1 VKRHRVKK
9 EERAISDIVA
19 VVMLILIA
27 ISASVLIYMWMSGL
41 VGSVHKSNPGLYE
54 KIQIVSA
61 SITNTSANATQHY
74 YNVTAYVQNLG
85 SSTVEINSLS
95 IINASNGNAIYSNSS
110 SKILTT
116 IHSGKVVP
124 VTSGNVSISDAPPA
138 GTPVIIEVTTI
149 HGVQATYQTTWP

>member
-1 VKRHRVKK
+1 MVRRRRIKK

-61 SITNTSANATQHY
+61 SITNTSANETQH
-74 YNVTAYVQNLG
+74 
-85 SSTVEINSLS
+85 
-95 IINASNGNAIYSNSS
+95 
-110 SKILTT
+110 
-116 IHSGKVVP
+116 
-124 VTSGNVSISDAPPA
+124 
-138 GTPVIIEVTTI
+138 
-149 HGVQATYQTTWP
+149 

>member
-1 VKRHRVKK
+1 MVRRRRIKK

-61 SITNTSANATQHY
+61 SISGSGSSYIINAS
-74 YNVTAYVQNLG
+74 VQNLG
-85 SSTVEINSLS
+85 SSTVQINSLS
-95 IINASNGNAIYSNSS
+95 VINASNGNAIYSNSS
-110 SKILTT
+110 SNISTS
-116 IHSGKVVP
+116 IPSGKVVP
-124 VTSGNVSISDAPPA
+124 VTSGNVSISDAPPV
-138 GTPVIIEVTTI
+138 GTPVIIEVTTT

>member
-1 VKRHRVKK
+1 MRRRRIKK

-61 SITNTSANATQHY
+61 SISENSSGYTFK
-74 YNVTAYVQNLG
+74 AYVQNLG
-85 SSTVEINSLS
+85 SSRVQINSLS
-95 IINASNGNAIYSNSS
+95 VINASNGNAIYSASLS
-110 SKILTT
+110 PTSIP
-116 IHSGKVVP
+116 SGKVVEIT
-124 VTSGNVSISDAPPA
+124 TSTTSSSISAPPA

-149 HGVQATYQTTWP
+149 HGVQATYQVTWP